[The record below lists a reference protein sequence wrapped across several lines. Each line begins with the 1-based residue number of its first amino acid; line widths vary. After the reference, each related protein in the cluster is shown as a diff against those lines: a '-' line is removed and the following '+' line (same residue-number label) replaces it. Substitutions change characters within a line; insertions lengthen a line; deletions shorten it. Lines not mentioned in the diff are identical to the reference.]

1 MKKLLLAFI
10 ITVCTAFILT
20 GCTKSYKEDAQKAVS
35 QQFAAVKE
43 ADLEGAKKYCSPNID
58 NEFDFDSYK
67 QGFQE
72 QFKTMNLDESTRKQ
86 TEEFIDYCIRSSIVS
101 YEVGEAEESK
111 DWEDAYTVP
120 VTIQFRDIS
129 DIDVETGQVA
139 ANQKLQQYVKDNE
152 SELEKVYTRQ
162 GEDAFEKKIMGDTM
176 GIVLGEMKKLINS
189 QKAEER
195 KAEALVIQKNDQW
208 VISKITVD

>member
-1 MKKLLLAFI
+1 M
-10 ITVCTAFILT
+10 
-20 GCTKSYKEDAQKAVS
+20 
-35 QQFAAVKE
+35 
-43 ADLEGAKKYCSPNID
+43 
-58 NEFDFDSYK
+58 
-67 QGFQE
+67 
-72 QFKTMNLDESTRKQ
+72 
-86 TEEFIDYCIRSSIVS
+86 
-101 YEVGEAEESK
+101 
-111 DWEDAYTVP
+111 
-120 VTIQFRDIS
+120 
-129 DIDVETGQVA
+129 A